1 MTGFYTTVGVLSD
14 PQTIV
19 LDRPTTLPMGRVRI
33 TVEIL
38 PTYSFWTGTTI
49 DELAKQQGVTP
60 IRSID
65 DLWGDFWP
73 EDESV
78 DDCIDTIR
86 LWRREDSEY

>member
-1 MTGFYTTVGVLSD
+1 MTGLYTTVGVLSN
-14 PQTIV
+14 PQTII
-19 LDRPTTLPMGRVRI
+19 LDRPANLPIGRVRI

-49 DELAKQQGVTP
+49 DELANIQGVTP
-60 IRSID
+60 IGSID

-78 DDCIDTIR
+78 DDFIDTIR
-86 LWRREDSEY
+86 LWRREAVEN